1 MQEGIGMKYIYFAFY
16 VTHINAWGFY
26 FKIMLDV
33 DMKRSNCEIIEVI
46 IWYYSPSE
54 NLKNKKLVI
63 SINEVL
69 ENKWSQSEM
78 PELEL

>member
-1 MQEGIGMKYIYFAFY
+1 MQEGIGMKYIYFVILCYSYQCLA
-16 VTHINAWGFY
+16 FY

-33 DMKRSNCEIIEVI
+33 DRKRSNCEIIEVI
-46 IWYYSPSE
+46 IWYYSPTE

-69 ENKWSQSEM
+69 ENK
-78 PELEL
+78 

>member
-1 MQEGIGMKYIYFAFY
+1 
-16 VTHINAWGFY
+16 
-26 FKIMLDV
+26 MLDV
-33 DMKRSNCEIIEVI
+33 DMKRSNCEIFEVI
-46 IWYYSPSE
+46 IWYYLLSE

-63 SINEVL
+63 SMNEVL